1 MKGNPISHD
10 NVATLNSGRK
20 KLDFT
25 ELCEIICFGVPWAHE
40 KIVIKISVCIYVC
53 PYHWL
58 KNEMD

>member
-10 NVATLNSGRK
+10 NVATLYSGRK

-25 ELCEIICFGVPWAHE
+25 ELSEIICFGVPWAHE
-40 KIVIKISVCIYVC
+40 KIVLKISVCIYVC
-53 PYHWL
+53 PYQWL